1 MLSKTYSPADIEDK
15 HYKAWETAKTFKS
28 GQKKEATPYALMMP
42 PPNVTGSLH
51 MGHALTYTLQ
61 DILVRRRRMQGYDV
75 LYQPGMDHAGI
86 ATQTV
91 VERLL
96 QQEGLDRRQ
105 MGREKF
111 LEHAW
116 QWKEKSGGMILNQ
129 QRKLGIS
136 PDWEKSRFTFDEGL
150 NHAVRKV
157 FVDLYKEKL
166 IYRAKRLVNWDPKL
180 LTAVSDLEVKNT
192 EVKGQIWYLRY
203 PLKEQSNTFIIV
215 ATTRPETLFG
225 DTAIAVHPE
234 DERYKHLIGK
244 KVILPFVGR
253 ELSIIADEY
262 CDPEKGSGAVKIT
275 PAHDFNDFVVGQRHH
290 LEIINILDTEARLN
304 ENVPKEFQGF
314 DRFEARKKIIQLLE
328 EQELLEKVE
337 DIQQIVPYGERSGVI
352 LEPRLT
358 DQWFADAAVL
368 AKPAL
373 EAVRSGRTKIVP
385 EQWASTYYHWLENIQ
400 PWCISRQLWWGHR
413 IPAWY
418 GPDHQAFVAMD
429 EEEAKHQARTH
440 YGKDVEL
447 IQDEDVLDTWF
458 SSALWPFS
466 TLGWPEK
473 TPELQRYY
481 PTATLVTGLDIIFF
495 WVARMMM
502 MGLKFMGEVPFHTVY
517 LHALVRDAEGKKMSK
532 SKGNIIDPLE
542 MMEQYGTDALRFT
555 MAALAAPG
563 RDVKFST
570 ATIEGYRNFAT
581 KLWNAARFCEM
592 NECHYD
598 PTFDVRNA
606 KSTINQWMIQEV
618 LLLTKQ
624 LDEAMEDYRFHEA
637 ASLLYKT
644 IWGKFCD
651 WYLEFAKPSLASED
665 LHLKEET
672 QKVSA
677 WVLVQFCHLLHPFM
691 PFITEELWQQL
702 SEGKQGLLITRAWPD
717 SNNIWE
723 GEAQKEIEWIIEVI
737 ESLRGVRATLNITSS
752 EKLHLWVS
760 EVSPLNVE
768 RLKTHKRLIERL
780 ARIEDIHFESL
791 AKIAGALQ
799 LVIGKDILYLPV
811 GDIIDIAI
819 EKKRLEKN
827 LQETEKELTA
837 LKAKL
842 DNQEFMQ
849 KAPEEIIDK
858 NNNRHFELVA
868 SKDKLTKALQQ
879 LSTF

>member
-1 MLSKTYSPADIEDK
+1 MLAKTYSPQEIEDK
-15 HYKAWETAKTFKS
+15 HYKAWETAKTFQS
-28 GQKKEATPYALMMP
+28 GQKEDARPYALMMP

-61 DILVRRRRMQGYDV
+61 DILVRYHRMRGFDV

-96 QQEGLDRRQ
+96 AEEGLERRQ
-105 MGREKF
+105 LGREKF
-111 LEHAW
+111 LERAW
-116 QWKEKSGGMILNQ
+116 EWKEKSGGMILNQ
-129 QRKLGIS
+129 QRQLGIS

-157 FVDLYKEKL
+157 FVDLYQEKL

-192 EVKGQIWYLRY
+192 EVKGKIWHIRY
-203 PLKEQSNTFIIV
+203 PLQGEEDKFIVV

-234 DERYKHLIGK
+234 DERYHLLQGK
-244 KVILPFVGR
+244 KAIVPFVGR
-253 ELSIIADEY
+253 EIPIIADDY
-262 CDPEKGSGAVKIT
+262 CDPEKGTGAVKIT
-275 PAHDFNDFVVGQRHH
+275 PAHDFNDFAVGQRHH
-290 LEIINILDTEARLN
+290 LDIINVLDIEACLN
-304 ENVPKEFQGF
+304 ENVPEEFKGLE
-314 DRFEARKKIIQLLE
+314 RFAARKKILE
-328 EQELLEKVE
+328 ILEAQGLLEKAE
-337 DIQQIVPYGERSGVI
+337 DVSQIIPYGERSGVI

-358 DQWFADAAVL
+358 DQWFADAGVL

-385 EQWASTYYHWLENIQ
+385 EQWTATYYNWLENIQ

-413 IPAWY
+413 IPAWF
-418 GPDHQAFVAMD
+418 GPDGHVFVAMD
-429 EEEAKHQARTH
+429 EQEANQQALDH
-440 YGKDVEL
+440 YGKDL
-447 IQDEDVLDTWF
+447 PLRQDEDVLDTWF

-473 TPELQRYY
+473 TPELHRYY
-481 PTATLVTGLDIIFF
+481 PTTTLVTGLDIIFF

-502 MGLKFMGEVPFHTVY
+502 MGIKFMGDVPFDTIY

-532 SKGNIIDPLE
+532 SKGNIVDPLDL
-542 MMEQYGTDALRFT
+542 MKQYGADALRFT

-598 PTFDVRNA
+598 PTFKVQSS
-606 KSTINQWMIQEV
+606 KSTINQWIIKEV
-618 LLLTKQ
+618 HLLTKQ
-624 LDEAMEDYRFHEA
+624 LKDALDTYRFHEA

-651 WYLEFAKPSLASED
+651 WYLEFAKPLLSSED
-665 LHLKEET
+665 ASLKDET

-691 PFITEELWQQL
+691 PFISEELWQQL
-702 SEGKQGLLITRAWPD
+702 SQGKQGLLTLQSWP
-717 SNNIWE
+717 SFEEEEI
-723 GEAQKEIEWIIEVI
+723 EAQKEITWVI
-737 ESLRGVRATLNITSS
+737 ELIEALRGMRATLNIQAS
-752 EKLHLWVS
+752 EKLHLWAS
-760 EVSPLNVE
+760 EVAPLTAE
-768 RLKTHKRLIERL
+768 RLKTHKRLIEKL
-780 ARIEDIHFESL
+780 ARLEEIH
-791 AKIAGALQ
+791 IAPLTMAPGTLQ
-799 LVIGKDILYLPV
+799 LVIGDDILYLPL
-811 GDIIDIAI
+811 GNIIDIDV
-819 EKKRLEKN
+819 EKERLKAS
-827 LQETEKELTA
+827 LRETEKEL
-837 LKAKL
+837 LGLQAKL
-842 DNQEFMQ
+842 DNPEFVQ
-849 KAPEEIIDK
+849 KAPEEIIEK
-858 NNNRHFELVA
+858 NQLRYAELQA
-868 SKDKLTKALQQ
+868 SHHKINKALQQ
-879 LSTF
+879 LKAF

>member
-1 MLSKTYSPADIEDK
+1 MLAKTYSPQEIEDK
-15 HYKAWETAKTFKS
+15 HYKAWETAKTFQS
-28 GQKKEATPYALMMP
+28 GQKEDARPYALMMP

-61 DILVRRRRMQGYDV
+61 DILVRYHRMRGFDV

-96 QQEGLDRRQ
+96 AEEGLERRQ
-105 MGREKF
+105 LGREKF
-111 LEHAW
+111 LERAW
-116 QWKEKSGGMILNQ
+116 EWKEKSGGMILNQ
-129 QRKLGIS
+129 QRQLGIS

-157 FVDLYKEKL
+157 FVDLYQEKL

-192 EVKGQIWYLRY
+192 EVKGKIWHIRY
-203 PLKEQSNTFIIV
+203 PLQGEEDKFIVV

-234 DERYKHLIGK
+234 DERYHPLQGK
-244 KVILPFVGR
+244 KAIVPFVGR
-253 ELSIIADEY
+253 EIPIIADDY
-262 CDPEKGSGAVKIT
+262 CDPEKGTGAVKIT
-275 PAHDFNDFVVGQRHH
+275 PAHDFNDFAVGQRHH
-290 LEIINILDTEARLN
+290 LDIINVLDIEACLN
-304 ENVPKEFQGF
+304 ENVPEEFKGLE
-314 DRFEARKKIIQLLE
+314 RFAARKKILE
-328 EQELLEKVE
+328 ILEVQGLLEKAE
-337 DIQQIVPYGERSGVI
+337 DVSQIIPYGERSGVI

-358 DQWFADAAVL
+358 DQWFADAGVL

-385 EQWASTYYHWLENIQ
+385 EQWTATYYNWLENIQ

-413 IPAWY
+413 IPAWF
-418 GPDHQAFVAMD
+418 GPDGHVFVAMD
-429 EEEAKHQARTH
+429 EQEANQQALDH
-440 YGKDVEL
+440 YGKDL
-447 IQDEDVLDTWF
+447 PLRQDEDVLDTWF

-473 TPELQRYY
+473 TPELHRYY
-481 PTATLVTGLDIIFF
+481 PTTTLVTGLDIIFF

-502 MGLKFMGEVPFHTVY
+502 MGIKFMGDVPFDTIY

-532 SKGNIIDPLE
+532 SKGNIVDPLDL
-542 MMEQYGTDALRFT
+542 MKQYGADALRFT

-598 PTFDVRNA
+598 PTFKVQSS
-606 KSTINQWMIQEV
+606 KSTINQWIIKEV
-618 LLLTKQ
+618 HLLTKQ
-624 LDEAMEDYRFHEA
+624 LKDALDTYRFHEA

-651 WYLEFAKPSLASED
+651 WYLEFAKPLLSSED
-665 LHLKEET
+665 ASLKDET

-691 PFITEELWQQL
+691 PFISEELWQQL
-702 SEGKQGLLITRAWPD
+702 SQGKQGLLALQSWP
-717 SNNIWE
+717 SFEEEEI
-723 GEAQKEIEWIIEVI
+723 EAQKEITWVI
-737 ESLRGVRATLNITSS
+737 ELIEALRGMRATLNIQAS
-752 EKLHLWVS
+752 EKLHLWAS
-760 EVSPLNVE
+760 EVAPLTAE
-768 RLKTHKRLIERL
+768 RLKTHKRLIEKL
-780 ARIEDIHFESL
+780 ARLEEIH
-791 AKIAGALQ
+791 IAPLTMAPGTLQ
-799 LVIGKDILYLPV
+799 LVIGDDILYLPL
-811 GDIIDIAI
+811 GDIIDIDV
-819 EKKRLEKN
+819 EKERLKAS
-827 LQETEKELTA
+827 LRETEKEL
-837 LKAKL
+837 LGLQAKL
-842 DNQEFMQ
+842 DNPEFVQ
-849 KAPEEIIDK
+849 KAPEEIIEK
-858 NNNRHFELVA
+858 NQLRYAELQA
-868 SKDKLTKALQQ
+868 SHHKINKALQQ
-879 LSTF
+879 LKAF

>member
-1 MLSKTYSPADIEDK
+1 MLSKTYSPQDIEEK
-15 HYKAWETAKTFKS
+15 HYKAWESAKAFQS
-28 GQKKEATPYALMMP
+28 GQKKNLPPYALMMP

-61 DILVRRRRMQGYDV
+61 DILVRYHRMRGFDV

-96 QQEGLDRRQ
+96 EQEGLERQ
-105 MGREKF
+105 QLGREKF
-111 LEHAW
+111 LERAW

-136 PDWEKSRFTFDEGL
+136 PDWERSRFTFDEGL

-157 FVDLYKEKL
+157 FVDLYNEKL

-192 EVKGQIWYLRY
+192 EVKGQIWHIRY
-203 PLKEQSNTFIIV
+203 PLKGEENKFIVV

-225 DTAIAVHPE
+225 DTAVAVHPE
-234 DERYKHLIGK
+234 DERYHHLNGK
-244 KVILPFVGR
+244 KVILPLVGR
-253 ELSIIADEY
+253 EIPIIADDY
-262 CDPEKGSGAVKIT
+262 CDPEKGTGAVKIT
-275 PAHDFNDFVVGQRHH
+275 PAHDFNDFAVGQRHH
-290 LEIINILDTEARLN
+290 LEIINVLDIEARLN
-304 ENVPKEFQGF
+304 ENTPQEFQGL
-314 DRFEARKKIIQLLE
+314 DRFEARKKILQLLE
-328 EQELLEKVE
+328 EKELLEKVE
-337 DIQQIVPYGERSGVI
+337 DVPQSIPYGERSGVI

-385 EQWASTYYHWLENIQ
+385 EQWAATYYNWLENIQ

-418 GPDHQAFVAMD
+418 GPDGQVFVAID
-429 EEEAKHQARTH
+429 EQDAIQQAYTH

-447 IQDEDVLDTWF
+447 CQDEDVLDTWF

-481 PTATLVTGLDIIFF
+481 PTTTLVTGLDIIFF

-502 MGLKFMGEVPFHTVY
+502 MGLKFMGEVPFHTIY

-532 SKGNIIDPLE
+532 SKGNIVDPLDL
-542 MMEQYGTDALRFT
+542 MEQYGTDALRFT

-592 NECHYD
+592 NDCRYD
-598 PTFDVRNA
+598 PTFNFQNA
-606 KSTINQWMIQEV
+606 KSTINQWIIKEV
-618 LLLTKQ
+618 HLLTKQ
-624 LDEAMEDYRFHEA
+624 LNEALEAYRFHEA

-651 WYLEFAKPSLASED
+651 WYLEFAKPLLASDD
-665 LHLKEET
+665 LALKDET

-691 PFITEELWQQL
+691 PFISEELWQQL
-702 SEGKQGLLITRAWPD
+702 SEGKQGLLMTQPWPQFTEEE
-717 SNNIWE
+717 I
-723 GEAQKEIEWIIEVI
+723 EAQKEISWVIELI
-737 ESLRGVRATLNITSS
+737 ESLRGTRATLNVSAS
-752 EKLHLWVS
+752 EKLHLWAP
-760 EVSPLNVE
+760 EVSALTAE

-780 ARIEDIHFESL
+780 ARLEAIHIEPL
-791 AKIAGALQ
+791 AITSGTLQ
-799 LVIGKDILYLPV
+799 LVVGDDILYLPL
-811 GDIIDIAI
+811 GDIIDVEA
-819 EKKRLEKN
+819 EKKRLTSSLTEN
-827 LQETEKELTA
+827 EKELIA
-837 LKAKL
+837 LQTKL
-842 DNQEFMQ
+842 NNPEFVQ
-849 KAPEEIIDK
+849 KAPEEIIEK
-858 NNNRHFELVA
+858 NQARHTELQA
-868 SKDKLTKALQQ
+868 TQQKINKALQQ
-879 LSTF
+879 LSAF

>member
-1 MLSKTYSPADIEDK
+1 MLSKTYSPQEIEEK
-15 HYKAWETAKTFKS
+15 HYKAWESAKAFQS
-28 GQKKEATPYALMMP
+28 GQEKGATPYALMMP

-61 DILVRRRRMQGYDV
+61 DILVRYHRMRGFDV

-96 QQEGLDRRQ
+96 EQEGLERRQ
-105 MGREKF
+105 LGREKF
-111 LEHAW
+111 LERAW

-136 PDWEKSRFTFDEGL
+136 PEWERSRFTFDEGL
-150 NHAVRKV
+150 NYAVRKV

-192 EVKGQIWYLRY
+192 EVKGQIWHIRY
-203 PLKEQSNTFIIV
+203 PLKGEENKFIIV

-225 DTAIAVHPE
+225 DTAVAVHPE
-234 DERYKHLIGK
+234 DERYHHLRGK
-244 KVILPFVGR
+244 KVILPLVGR
-253 ELSIIADEY
+253 EIPIIEDNY
-262 CDPEKGSGAVKIT
+262 CDPEKGTGAVKIT
-275 PAHDFNDFVVGQRHH
+275 PAHDFNDFAVGQRHQ
-290 LEIINILDTEARLN
+290 LEIINILNIDAHLN
-304 ENVPKEFQGF
+304 ENVPQEFQGIE
-314 DRFEARKKIIQLLE
+314 RFSARKKVIEVLE
-328 EQELLEKVE
+328 AQELLEKVE
-337 DIQQIVPYGERSGVI
+337 DVHQTIPYGERSGVI

-385 EQWASTYYHWLENIQ
+385 EQWATTYYNWLENIQ

-418 GPDHQAFVAMD
+418 GPDGQVFVAMD
-429 EEEAKHQARTH
+429 EQDAIQQAHAH
-440 YGKDVEL
+440 YDKNVQL
-447 IQDEDVLDTWF
+447 CQDEDVLDTWF

-481 PTATLVTGLDIIFF
+481 PTTTLVTGLDIIFF

-502 MGLKFMGEVPFHTVY
+502 MGLKLMSEVPFHTVY
-517 LHALVRDAEGKKMSK
+517 LHALVRDVEGKKMSK
-532 SKGNIIDPLE
+532 SKGNIVDPLDL
-542 MMEQYGTDALRFT
+542 MEQYGADALRFT

-563 RDVKFST
+563 RDIKFST
-570 ATIEGYRNFAT
+570 TTVEGYRNFAT

-592 NECHYD
+592 NECRYD
-598 PTFDVRNA
+598 PTFNFQNA
-606 KSTINQWMIQEV
+606 KSTINQWIINEV
-618 LLLTKQ
+618 HLLTKQ
-624 LDEAMEDYRFHEA
+624 LNEALEAYRFHEA

-651 WYLEFAKPSLASED
+651 WYLEFAKPLLASED
-665 LHLKEET
+665 LALKDET

-691 PFITEELWQQL
+691 PFISEELWQQL
-702 SEGKQGLLITRAWPD
+702 SEGKQGLLITQPWPQF
-717 SNNIWE
+717 IE
-723 GEAQKEIEWIIEVI
+723 EEIEAQKEISWVI
-737 ESLRGVRATLNITSS
+737 ELIETLRGTRATLNVLAS
-752 EKLHLWVS
+752 EKLHLWAP
-760 EVSPLNVE
+760 EVTTLTAE

-780 ARIEDIHFESL
+780 ARLEAIHIEPL
-791 AKIAGALQ
+791 TMTPGTLQ
-799 LVIGKDILYLPV
+799 LVIGDDILYLPL
-811 GDIIDIAI
+811 GDIIDVEV
-819 EKKRLEKN
+819 EKKRLTSS
-827 LQETEKELTA
+827 LRETEKELLA
-837 LKAKL
+837 LQAKL
-842 DNQEFMQ
+842 SNPEFVQ
-849 KAPEEIIDK
+849 KAPEEIIEK
-858 NNNRHFELVA
+858 NQARHIELQA
-868 SKDKLTKALQQ
+868 SQQKIDKALQQ